1 MSSILKKYIDKLY
14 CTQWTF
20 GICNGN
26 IEDIIR
32 TKTFDPSIYWHK
44 SKSKDTFY
52 ADPFILSAN
61 EEYVKILVEE
71 LSYNEIYGKISLM
84 TYDKN
89 FKYKSHKI
97 VLDTKSHLSYPFV
110 FNENNKTYIFP
121 ESAQNKKLSCY
132 EFCHDSETLS
142 FLKDI
147 INLPL
152 RDSSIIKHN
161 NKYWLF
167 GVMYSNIIN
176 YELHIFYSDN
186 LLGPY
191 TPHPSNPLKNG
202 LDGIR
207 QAGNFFVVDEILYRP
222 TQNCK
227 NFYGE
232 SITINKITELNE
244 IGFAEEPYMTIELN
258 SENKNNY
265 KINTIHTLNVLN
277 NTMVVDARAIFFAPI
292 KQLLLSLENRTKRLW
307 MTK

>member
-1 MSSILKKYIDKLY
+1 MNGFLRKYINKLY
-14 CTQWTF
+14 CPQWTF
-20 GICNGN
+20 GIFRGN
-26 IEDIIR
+26 IEDIIS

-44 SKSKDTFY
+44 AKSKDTYY

-61 EEYVKILVEE
+61 EECIKILIEE
-71 LSYNEIYGKISLM
+71 FSYKKFYGKISLM
-84 TYDKN
+84 TFDQN
-89 FKYKSHKI
+89 FKLKSHKI
-97 VLDTKSHLSYPFV
+97 VLDTKGHLSYPFI

-152 RDSSIIKHN
+152 RDSSIIKHK

-167 GVMYSNIIN
+167 GVMSDSIMN
-176 YELHIFYSDN
+176 YELHVFYSDN
-186 LLGPY
+186 LLGSF
-191 TPHPSNPLKNG
+191 TPHPSNPIKNG

-207 QAGNFFVVDEILYRP
+207 QAGNFFVVDEIIYRP

-244 IGFAEEPYMTIELN
+244 IGFEEEPYMTIKLN

-277 NTMVVDARAIFFAPI
+277 NTMVIDAKTTFFAPI
-292 KQLLLSLENRTKRLW
+292 KQVINSIKYRTKKL
-307 MTK
+307 